1 MHIILAGALLGG
13 VVLIHWVLESLCE
26 LEKEP
31 VRRNVRK

>member
-13 VVLIHWVLESLCE
+13 LVLIHWILKSLYESE
-26 LEKEP
+26 DKP